1 MALAY
6 FSGNRISGLASD
18 TKPTTV
24 PTNSIFTETD
34 TQTEYLFDGSSWST
48 IGIAGEAGGA
58 VILPNSTSTGDY
70 SACTTATASTEIIQA
85 LKQFYFL
92 NDDYTIETFSGYD
105 QDEIDKITNAD
116 TSDHAS
122 KTGDM
127 SVTFDF
133 GDASKNTGGT
143 MKFGSTPVGTNY
155 VAQYY
160 LRADWSDDGTNWT
173 QYHTQT
179 NTHSNGGIRN
189 ISIQSGKRYI
199 RGRTNSVPSH
209 RYSKF
214 YWIGKN
220 SDPDTPVDTPRN
232 AAHAN
237 DTDDTSRW
245 RSTSGANPWIKYD
258 FGAEKNITAVQINP
272 HSDGDATEIKIQTSS
287 DDVTYDT
294 VRTLNYSALTEGA
307 NNFISFN
314 STPARYLRVY
324 ETTDAGST
332 LTTQTDFTTVTDT
345 IPTGWVHRAPSGYG
359 GNVNFVNNQAEFDIS
374 ASYKTPQ
381 IYFDLQNS
389 SALGSGVNASTTSW
403 ILRFKAVFDD
413 FDMHSEKTLTFEGGL
428 TDDYEINGVE
438 CHSDCN
444 GTFFRTRVGN
454 THHTALIGYTSD
466 TQVTASQTGL
476 ATDGYTATLYID
488 LIRNGN
494 TIELK
499 EYSNSARTAQ
509 IGSTTTLSPT
519 TVGNLANLRYVMF
532 RCYSDYNTGS
542 CPDFVLDDVEF
553 HNGTTSPSFTDP
565 QELAITELKVYIPTD
580 GKVATKHGHAAISS
594 TDKTIA
600 LQP

>member
-58 VILPNSTSTGDY
+58 VILPNTTTTSDY
-70 SACTTATASTEIIQA
+70 SVCTTPTSSTELA
-85 LKQFYFL
+85 EDLKQYYYL

-105 QDEIDKITNAD
+105 QANVNNITDAD
-116 TSDHAS
+116 STTHAS

-133 GDASKNTGGT
+133 GDASNNTGGI
-143 MKFGSTPVGTNY
+143 MKYGITPVGTNY
-155 VAQYY
+155 SMQSYI
-160 LRADWSDDGTNWT
+160 RADWSTDGVNWT

-179 NTHSNGGIRN
+179 QTANSHGIREVS
-189 ISIQSGKRYI
+189 ISSGKRYI
-199 RGRTNSVPSH
+199 RARTNSCPSNY
-209 RYSKF
+209 YSKM
-214 YWIGKN
+214 YWIAKN
-220 SDPDTPVDTPRN
+220 NDPETTVSTPRL
-232 AAHAN
+232 ATHAN
-237 DTDDTSRW
+237 DTDSKTRW
-245 RSTSGANPWIKYD
+245 RSTHGANPWIKYD

-272 HSDGDATEIKIQTSS
+272 HSSGDATEIKIQTSS

-314 STPARYLRVY
+314 SEPARYLRVY
-324 ETTDAGST
+324 EATDAGSS
-332 LTTQTDFTTVTDT
+332 LTTQTDFTTATNT
-345 IPTGWVHRAPSGYG
+345 IPSGWVHRAPSAYG
-359 GNVNFVNNQAEFDIS
+359 GAVDFVNNQAEFDIS
-374 ASYKTPQ
+374 YSYKTPQ

-389 SALGSGVNASTTSW
+389 SALGSGNNASTTSW
-403 ILRFKAVFDD
+403 ILRFKAVFDT
-413 FDMHSEKTLTFEGGL
+413 FAMHSEKTLTFEGGL
-428 TDDYEINGVE
+428 TDDYEINGVTA
-438 CHSDCN
+438 HADCN
-444 GTFFRTRVGN
+444 GVFFRTRVGN
-454 THHTALIGYTSD
+454 TNHTAAIGYTSD
-466 TQVTASQTGL
+466 TQVTASQTI
-476 ATDGYTATLYID
+476 TSGYSATLYID

-499 EYSNSARTAQ
+499 EYSNSARTTQ

-519 TVGNLANLRYVMF
+519 TVSNLANLRYIMF
-532 RCYSDYNTGS
+532 RCYSDYNTGAA
-542 CPDFVLDDVEF
+542 PDFVLDDVEF
-553 HNGTTSPSFTDP
+553 HNGTTSPSFVDP
-565 QELAITELKVYIPTD
+565 QTLSITELKVYTPTD
-580 GKVATKHGHAAISS
+580 AKVASKHGHAAISS